1 MISAILP
8 IANFIKDFDNVAK
21 IIKDTRNYDI
31 ELIIVNDS
39 ETAEVYKTKKLS
51 NLGNQR
57 LRIVRSEKG
66 NPGGARNIGLKYATG
81 DSVIFWDSD
90 DQPDITKILQMSNN
104 LLTSGDDFIIGGYTR
119 IEKGFIKKYDA
130 PRNKKL
136 EIILNPGIWRIVF
149 KKNSIINLKF
159 SECNI
164 GEDQLFMA
172 DVFDLNLKGS
182 LFNEN
187 VYYYQ
192 KNQCSL
198 TSSPKILENYEF
210 TLKIIESQIGKKTRN
225 TQLVYANLLLS
236 YIKRSG
242 RKNLKESIQKL
253 INAINKY
260 HLTFVILK
268 ILIVKMSSKW
278 PL

>member
-21 IIKDTRNYDI
+21 IIKDTQNYDI

-39 ETAEVYKTKKLS
+39 VTEEVYKTKKLS

-57 LRIVRSEKG
+57 LRIVRSEKR
-66 NPGGARNIGLKYATG
+66 NPGGARNIGFKYATG

-90 DQPDITKILQMSNN
+90 DQPDIPKILQMNDN
-104 LLTSGDDFIIGGYTR
+104 LLASDNDFIIGGYTR
-119 IEKGFIKKYDA
+119 IEKGFTDKYQSPRKK
-130 PRNKKL
+130 KI
-136 EIILNPGIWRIVF
+136 EIILNPGIWRIIF
-149 KKNSIINLKF
+149 KKNSIINLNF
-159 SECNI
+159 FECNI

-172 DVFDLNLKGS
+172 GVFDLNLKSS

-187 VYYYQ
+187 VYNYQ

-198 TSSPKILENYEF
+198 TSSPKILENYEL
-210 TLKIIESQIGKKTRN
+210 TLGIIDSQIDKKSRN
-225 TQLVYANLLLS
+225 TQLVYSNLLLS
-236 YIKRSG
+236 YIKRSD
-242 RKNLKESIQKL
+242 RKNLKKSVQIL
-253 INAINKY
+253 INALNKH
-260 HLTFVILK
+260 HLKFVILK
-268 ILIVKMSSKW
+268 ILLFKMSAKW